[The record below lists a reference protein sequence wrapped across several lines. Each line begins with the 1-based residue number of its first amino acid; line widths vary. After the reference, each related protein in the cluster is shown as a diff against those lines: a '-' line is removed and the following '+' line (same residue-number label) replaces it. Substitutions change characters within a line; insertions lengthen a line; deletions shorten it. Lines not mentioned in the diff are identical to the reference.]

1 MATISCALLGNDD
14 ATNYLNQ
21 AQLYR
26 MAICDTVLV
35 AGNGQEGWTC
45 CTTIASSPPRPR
57 ARSSSCLT

>member
-1 MATISCALLGNDD
+1 MATISCIMFVDYD
-14 ATNYLNQ
+14 TTNYLNQ
-21 AQLYR
+21 AQLCR

-57 ARSSSCLT
+57 ARPSSCLT